1 MFSCIW
7 ERAKFRAQ
15 HNHSYLDFNSGAA
28 SPSPGIRLLE
38 ARLKSSALRLISSQ
52 SPPICLHFL
61 DVVFPIECR
70 CVSRLE
76 AMALKRSAV
85 RFRRSPPFRRS
96 RFDFRQNGSFS
107 SAPSAAGFPAP
118 DARSGGAARTARQ
131 TPEPQLPPP
140 AFWGAPPSP
149 GCSAGP
155 GTPGAGG
162 SRRHNRRAER
172 GPQPN
177 GRGLVTSSPYPASL
191 VSKYP
196 AIAALASS
204 TLMPEVS
211 ISIFGP

>member
-1 MFSCIW
+1 MW
-7 ERAKFRAQ
+7 R
-15 HNHSYLDFNSGAA
+15 HTLNAA
-28 SPSPGIRLLE
+28 
-38 ARLKSSALRLISSQ
+38 
-52 SPPICLHFL
+52 
-61 DVVFPIECR
+61 VFP
-70 CVSRLE
+70 
-76 AMALKRSAV
+76 ALKLWPSSGQRFDSVDPRHFEGAV
-85 RFRRSPPFRRS
+85 LTFVKTAPFRRPPPRPVS
-96 RFDFRQNGSFS
+96 
-107 SAPSAAGFPAP
+107 PTP

-131 TPEPQLPPP
+131 TPAATVP
-140 AFWGAPPSP
+140 APGVLGGIPPSP

-155 GTPGAGG
+155 GTPGTGG

-211 ISIFGP
+211 TSIFGP